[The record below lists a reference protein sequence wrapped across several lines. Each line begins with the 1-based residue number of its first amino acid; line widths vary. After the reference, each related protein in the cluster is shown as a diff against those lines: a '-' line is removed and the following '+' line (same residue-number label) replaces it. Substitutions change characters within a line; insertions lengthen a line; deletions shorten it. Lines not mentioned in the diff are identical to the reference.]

1 MSPHPRRC
9 PLCQVKPVAHPK
21 AVYCFDCRP
30 YHRRPPPPCRRCG
43 SLEDYYTSGLCTRC
57 HKYAPALPSSCPH
70 CLSWGLFKHS
80 GRICGACK
88 DWRTRNPQLGRCGS
102 CRDDSALNP
111 DGVCRLCYRRAR
123 ALARAEAGD
132 KHDTRR
138 AEAAIGGHQLFM
150 ADLEHA
156 LALKMPGR
164 RHRRHAGTGRRPAAA
179 PIRPA
184 THRQGLL
191 FDTPRD
197 SAASPGPTS
206 RCLRCRSWPRRWRPP
221 PSAAKPTAGPATSPP
236 QYAVRCGCCWRFKTP
251 QARAIK
257 ASDAT
262 GLQAF
267 NLQATP
273 VLEVLASVG
282 MLDDER
288 PAAIVTW
295 FAQQIHELP
304 AQMAAEL
311 RVWFVVMR
319 EGSTIPPRM
328 RARTDRTTRNH
339 LTYPAGATD
348 VRRTLR
354 RPARGHPR

>member
-156 LALKMPGR
+156 LALKVPGR

-197 SAASPGPTS
+197 LS
-206 RCLRCRSWPRRWRPP
+206 R
-221 PSAAKPTAGPATSPP
+221 
-236 QYAVRCGCCWRFKTP
+236 
-251 QARAIK
+251 I
-257 ASDAT
+257 
-262 GLQAF
+262 
-267 NLQATP
+267 
-273 VLEVLASVG
+273 
-282 MLDDER
+282 
-288 PAAIVTW
+288 
-295 FAQQIHELP
+295 
-304 AQMAAEL
+304 
-311 RVWFVVMR
+311 
-319 EGSTIPPRM
+319 
-328 RARTDRTTRNH
+328 ARTDIPVPPVPELAEALEAAAVERGQAYGWPGDVTS
-339 LTYPAGATD
+339 A
-348 VRRTLR
+348 VRRALR
-354 RPARGHPR
+354 LLLAIQDTPGAGHQGQRRHRAAGLQSAGNTGA